1 MKKGQKMILACAA
14 TLAIGA
20 GAVIGNG
27 YLVPKVIAADTNQ
40 NVPVIETDGVP
51 VQAEAKPS
59 PIVLIDSK
67 GQTVLSAQKN
77 RTIDLEE
84 FKKVEEMTGLEYK
97 KYLLSMTE
105 AERESYSKK
114 LAESGY
120 DLNFKNIKP
129 AFVDGT
135 PSENDMTEEVAVK
148 IAKSAVVE
156 KYALTDETLSGFSI
170 DSAFNVVNPDQ
181 PEWSITLYPTNQD
194 DYSEIGTYH
203 ITVKSPSGEI
213 VKILWA
219 ADAVG

>member
-51 VQAEAKPS
+51 VQVEAKPS

-67 GQTVLSAQKN
+67 GQTVLSAQKT
-77 RTIDLEE
+77 TIDLDE
-84 FKKVEEMTGLEYK
+84 FKKVEEMTGIEYK

-105 AERESYSKK
+105 EERESFSKK

-120 DLNFKNIKP
+120 DLKFKNIKP
-129 AFVDGT
+129 IFVDGT
-135 PSENDMTEEVAVK
+135 PSENDLAEAEAVK
-148 IAKSAVVE
+148 IAKNAVVE
-156 KYALTDETLSGFSI
+156 KYALTNETLARFSI

-194 DYSEIGTYH
+194 DFSEIGTYH
-203 ITVKSPSGEI
+203 ITIKSPSGEI
-213 VKILWA
+213 VKILSA